1 MNPAIRSLETC
12 LKIALARLATPP
24 FLASFEF
31 KQLKIANDALGVAIE
46 CAPKKPQKERCQEAI
61 LLLKK
66 DPKQLSKQDWK
77 VVVWGLSD
85 SDLPNQSNCVL
96 DDKQTYRAVC
106 EYVAN
111 QIKQQTL
118 KRSLWFGLVFSYF
131 SYPRPMIE
139 VLSPLSLLIQGGL
152 DLLVN
157 QQKNKNRN
165 QPLWMQVTQKN
176 LELFDPKNAGT
187 TLAQAL
193 LNNESNELDQ
203 VNNHLHIPVH
213 SWLYERIIQAQL
225 KQLTQLEDFVFYQ
238 KIDLM
243 LSLMSKYP
251 KQRDQILSASLSRYE
266 QSAQR
271 NSSHAALKKASLET
285 WGSPQIKS
293 KQGLWR
299 QHVNDVILKMV
310 QRWFAKDDLE
320 HFFRLLE
327 GRGGVDQRRL
337 DYWLHFVD
345 QMSFTKIV
353 LGRSAKDNPL
363 PDFVDFR
370 NRNKG
375 RIGFLSGSTA
385 LNNAFIIQIDDYL
398 FVEFSEIGA
407 LFVYRSHNSPF
418 DINAIEIH
426 EKELKNRELAIKR
439 ITHQKSLWEDQFT
452 QVLSQ
457 LGIYPSRFEQ
467 PDPPSNS
474 RAPQST
480 AFTEKTPTIDNVEL
494 PNQSNARPER
504 ERKIDNDIVEALLTN
519 PIYSSLERENIRMS
533 NQSNARLERE
543 KKMDKAMDNALSLAR
558 QFPSISVQDDR
569 QTSGVYRLISS
580 YKFKEFSKYD
590 FDHLLKEL
598 EQCGFKYDQNQQE
611 FWIR

>member
-96 DDKQTYRAVC
+96 DDKQTYRAVY

-225 KQLTQLEDFVFYQ
+225 KQLTQLEDAVFYQ

-337 DYWLHFVD
+337 DYWLRFVD

-457 LGIYPSRFEQ
+457 LGIYPNRFEQ
-467 PDPPSNS
+467 PAQPSSSRPQQNNS
-474 RAPQST
+474 AV
-480 AFTEKTPTIDNVEL
+480 EK
-494 PNQSNARPER
+494 NQDFKKSGFATQINTRIEH
-504 ERKIDNDIVEALLTN
+504 
-519 PIYSSLERENIRMS
+519 
-533 NQSNARLERE
+533 E
-543 KKMDKAMDNALSLAR
+543 KKMDRAMDNALRLAR

-569 QTSGVYRLISS
+569 QTFGVYRLISS
-580 YKFKEFSKYD
+580 LKFKDFSAHEFE
-590 FDHLLKEL
+590 HLLKQL